1 MKLPA
6 KGVGR
11 RAFRLP
17 APLVLL
23 APFVGLFVLFYVVPI
38 IWALRMSM
46 YADRLIGGETFV
58 GLDSYSR
65 ALHDPSIRTGL
76 AHVGFLGFVQVPLTL
91 LAALILALV
100 LDGRALRAR
109 GLFRVGIFLPFAVP
123 TVVAGL
129 MWGFMYDD
137 RLGPFGRIG
146 DAIGVDTPNFL
157 ARAWALPAIGNIVL
171 WGTTGVGMVIIYTAL
186 KAIPT
191 DVLEAAALDG
201 RRPWQIVREIKV
213 PLVRPVLLLL
223 LLLVAI
229 AMLQLFN
236 EPYILNQLAPDA
248 VSRDFAPNLYAY
260 TLAFNG
266 NEISYGA
273 AISLVLAAMVMIAS
287 GIALVAARLRD
298 EPR

>member
-1 MKLPA
+1 M
-6 KGVGR
+6 
-11 RAFRLP
+11 
-17 APLVLL
+17 LL
-23 APFVGLFVLFYVVPI
+23 TPFVGLFVLFYVVPI
-38 IWALRMSM
+38 IWALRTSM

-58 GLDSYSR
+58 GMESYSR

-76 AHVGFLGFVQVPLTL
+76 EHVGLLGLVQVPLAL
-91 LAALILALV
+91 LAALTLALV

-109 GLFRVGIFLPFAVP
+109 GLFRIGIFLPFAVP

-129 MWGFMYDD
+129 MWGFMYDN

-146 DAIGVDTPNFL
+146 DAVGVDTPNFL
-157 ARAWALPAIGNIVL
+157 ARGWALPATGNIIL

-201 RRPWQIVREIKV
+201 RRPWQIVKEIKV

-223 LLLVAI
+223 LLLFAI

-236 EPYILNQLAPDA
+236 EPYILNQIAPDA
-248 VSRDFAPNLYAY
+248 VSRDFAPNVYAY
-260 TLAFNG
+260 TLAFNA

-273 AISLVLAAMVMIAS
+273 AISLLLAAMVMIAS
-287 GIALVAARLRD
+287 AVALVTARLRD
-298 EPR
+298 RAR